1 MRILRIVSSGYEQG
15 GVENALVISNEILRQ
30 RGHDVRTISSNARG
44 DLDHYSDYE
53 FKGIPSSGILKILT
67 TTFNFSAYRLTKKV
81 ASDFKPDIVTLH
93 TLHQP
98 SPSVLYALKKYRS
111 VLCIHGPE
119 GYTKAL
125 TPWLLTAADY
135 KNESFELKDLTPVGK
150 IHYLY
155 FTLISRP
162 LFMRGLKKVKYA
174 ISYSKYT
181 QRMMLNEGIESHYIP
196 EGVTLYDFNEKK
208 SVTNTLGFAGRL
220 EKNKGVDY
228 LINSMPTIVA
238 SLTNAKL
245 LIAGEGGYQDNL
257 VKLVDS
263 LNLNNSVTFLG
274 RLTRDEMKKF
284 YKDIDIFVMASSPA
298 ETFGKVGVEAMS
310 AGKPVLAPNIGG
322 ISDWLED
329 GVNGYFIDK
338 EDPAQIAK
346 TAMDIL
352 NRPTELRLLGLAGRK
367 TAEKFT
373 MQSYTEKHEA
383 YFKQIISGAY
393 LNTKKN

>member
-1 MRILRIVSSGYEQG
+1 
-15 GVENALVISNEILRQ
+15 
-30 RGHDVRTISSNARG
+30 
-44 DLDHYSDYE
+44 
-53 FKGIPSSGILKILT
+53 
-67 TTFNFSAYRLTKKV
+67 
-81 ASDFKPDIVTLH
+81 
-93 TLHQP
+93 
-98 SPSVLYALKKYRS
+98 
-111 VLCIHGPE
+111 
-119 GYTKAL
+119 
-125 TPWLLTAADY
+125 
-135 KNESFELKDLTPVGK
+135 
-150 IHYLY
+150 
-155 FTLISRP
+155 
-162 LFMRGLKKVKYA
+162 
-174 ISYSKYT
+174 
-181 QRMMLNEGIESHYIP
+181 
-196 EGVTLYDFNEKK
+196 
-208 SVTNTLGFAGRL
+208 
-220 EKNKGVDY
+220 
-228 LINSMPTIVA
+228 
-238 SLTNAKL
+238 
-245 LIAGEGGYQDNL
+245 
-257 VKLVDS
+257 
-263 LNLNNSVTFLG
+263 
-274 RLTRDEMKKF
+274 MKKF